1 VTAVDKIGSLWPGRV
16 AWSGGLAINC
26 DEGENQIDAPAKFS
40 QVAGAVGS
48 RKNVDLPRHG

>member
-1 VTAVDKIGSLWPGRV
+1 M
-16 AWSGGLAINC
+16 NC

-48 RKNVDLPRHG
+48 RKNVDLPRHGKNQ

>member
-1 VTAVDKIGSLWPGRV
+1 MD
-16 AWSGGLAINC
+16 C

-48 RKNVDLPRHG
+48 RKTLICLAMARINEMGE